1 MADFSSIIQEVN
13 TDINTNGANEITGA
27 KLNQVLRDMIAAVN
41 AAKTDILPDGSLFG
55 GFAYPNED
63 TPYYGDD
70 HRYFYIAFQQG
81 NYPAFNIDLDGNI
94 LTLMY
99 WFEDGP
105 YWLTAMLAPTPVG
118 LDVRL
123 SGYMESQYLY
133 ISLGFPQFS
142 PYTDLPYN
150 VGDVVVYEG
159 ILYKFKNQ
167 HIGAWDEDDVIE
179 YSLKQ
184 YIDDK

>member
-1 MADFSSIIQEVN
+1 MADFTQINEEINDNV
-13 TDINTNGANEITGA
+13 NTNGTGAITGA

-55 GFAYPNED
+55 GFAYPNEA
-63 TPYYGDD
+63 PYYGDD

-81 NYPAFNIDLDGNI
+81 NYPAFNTELDGN
-94 LTLMY
+94 TLVLFY
-99 WFEDGP
+99 WNESEQNWFSEF
-105 YWLTAMLAPTPVG
+105 LAITLVG

-123 SGYMESQYLY
+123 SGYMENQYLY

-167 HIGAWDEDDVIE
+167 HSGAWNEADVIE